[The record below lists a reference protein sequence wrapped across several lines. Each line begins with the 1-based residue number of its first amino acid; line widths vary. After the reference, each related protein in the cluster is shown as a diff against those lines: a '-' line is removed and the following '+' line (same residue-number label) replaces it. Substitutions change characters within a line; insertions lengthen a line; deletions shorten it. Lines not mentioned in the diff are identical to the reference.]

1 MKVSDDRMEGIEMTD
16 EMRELLRDLLEA
28 NEETKDLSTM
38 HLLRVYDA
46 PLVNEINTEPDSFN
60 FIPKV
65 V

>member
-1 MKVSDDRMEGIEMTD
+1 MTD

-46 PLVNEINTEPDSFN
+46 PLVNEINTEPDTFN